1 MSTEEERI
9 RGEKEEKEDV
19 GEKWRRD
26 PIDAIGWALFLI
38 WVGTV
43 LLAEYYGYLARFEG
57 VEAWSIIM
65 IGAGV
70 IVLLQVLV
78 RLVMPAYRKPVL
90 GSIIFGVILLAVGL
104 TEIMAFSWPVVGAM
118 ILIAAGVGI
127 ILGGL
132 TRGRGP

>member
-1 MSTEEERI
+1 MSAEEERI
-9 RGEKEEKEDV
+9 RGEKDEKEDI

-26 PIDAIGWALFLI
+26 PIDAIGWALFFIWAGLVLI
-38 WVGTV
+38 ADQ
-43 LLAEYYGYLARFEG
+43 LGYLVRFEG
-57 VEAWSIIM
+57 VEPWSIII

-78 RLVMPAYRKPVL
+78 RLVMPAYRKPVM
-90 GSIIFGVILLAVGL
+90 GSIIFGFILLAVGL
-104 TEIMAFSWPVVGAM
+104 TEIMAFSWPVVGAF
-118 ILIAAGVGI
+118 ILIAVGVGI